1 MNDAALIEALTDI
14 QVEIQAI
21 HIALEQQ
28 GIPAETIEALKSEG
42 CCPEETCRAAIL
54 FWFASVMMSL
64 NQPIRSH
71 SCIMI

>member
-28 GIPAETIEALKSEG
+28 GIPAETIEALKSEVDRK
-42 CCPEETCRAAIL
+42 EAKDAVLKKLAER
-54 FWFASVMMSL
+54 
-64 NQPIRSH
+64 RS
-71 SCIMI
+71 SSGSPL